1 MRAFDWMTFL
11 REHRVPYVTSGP
23 NVKRGEVN
31 IRCAF
36 CGSADPSQHMGL
48 NLDTGWWS
56 CWRNRAQ
63 HSGKSPLR
71 LIMALL
77 HVPYMRARELA
88 GFGEGYIDP
97 EGFDALAAR
106 LLRTAGATARPA
118 EVRRRRLV
126 LDEAFRPIKPRGST
140 RRAYDYLYEERGF
153 DGRSDAGDDV
163 DVLCEL
169 YGLRMGA
176 GDFGSRIVIPY
187 VQDRELVTWTGRAI
201 APSTARYLD
210 LSIDQSILPPKA
222 TLFNHDAM
230 YDQHARILL
239 LEEGPFD
246 ALKTD
251 FYAEPYGVRA
261 VAMSTNTITDDQ
273 AFLLQNAVGHFERVF
288 VVLDNKSGFGA
299 VDSMRMRQSLAFLG
313 DTLGIE
319 HVPFGAGDPGEL
331 TPDQVIQWAQ
341 DLIETMHF

>member
-11 REHRVPYVTSGP
+11 REHRIPYVTSGP
-23 NVKRGEVN
+23 NVKRGETN
-31 IRCAF
+31 IRCPF

-88 GFGEGYIDP
+88 GFGEGYVDP

-106 LLRTAGATARPA
+106 LLRTPGATARPE
-118 EVRRRRLV
+118 EVRRRKLMM
-126 LDEAFRPIKPRGST
+126 DESFRPITWRGST
-140 RRAYDYLYEERGF
+140 RRAYAYLYEERGF
-153 DGRSDAGDDV
+153 SGRSQAGNDV
-163 DVLCEL
+163 DVLCKL
-169 YGLRMGA
+169 YDLRMGT
-176 GDFGSRIVIPY
+176 GDFDSRIVIPY
-187 VQDRELVTWTGRAI
+187 VQDHELMTWTGRAI
-201 APSTARYLD
+201 APSTVRYRD
-210 LSIDQSILPPKA
+210 LSIDQSIAAPKA

-230 YDQHARILL
+230 YDRHARILL
-239 LEEGPFD
+239 VEEGPFD

-261 VAMSTNTITDDQ
+261 VAMSTNTITEEQ
-273 AFLLQNAVGHFERVF
+273 AFLLQNAVGHFDRVL
-288 VVLDNKSGFGA
+288 VVLDNKNGFGA
-299 VDSMRMRQSLAFLG
+299 VDSMRMKQSLAFLG
-313 DTLGIE
+313 DSFGITG
-319 HVPFGAGDPGEL
+319 VPFHAGDPGEL

-341 DLIETMHF
+341 LLVEAIPF